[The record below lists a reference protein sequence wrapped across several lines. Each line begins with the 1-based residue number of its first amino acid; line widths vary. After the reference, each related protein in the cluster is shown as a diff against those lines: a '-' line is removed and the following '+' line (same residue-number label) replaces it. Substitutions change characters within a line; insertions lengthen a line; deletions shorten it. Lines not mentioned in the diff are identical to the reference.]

1 MFHRTKTF
9 AKELFKKRENHFAK
23 SGITLDDDTLND
35 ATIAAV
41 LEKFPEHPS
50 DEQVSKLWN
59 HFQSIKSFTRNEAG
73 PTYKKRRGQKVSG
86 TYNDTDILWDIL
98 KAGSNY

>member
-1 MFHRTKTF
+1 MFHRTKSI
-9 AKELFKKRENHFAK
+9 AKELFKKKTNHFAR

-50 DEQVSKLWN
+50 DEHVSKLWN

-73 PTYKKRRGQKVSG
+73 PTYKRKRGVRVSG
-86 TYNDTDILWDIL
+86 TYSDTDILLDIL